1 MRTILTVLFM
11 TLATQSNAQNA
22 VYEFSAKTL
31 KLFLVCDGD
40 TSKEKMNVELTRN
53 SMNWKVRVQGLEEL
67 LNFVE
72 IAGPELIYEDL

>member
-1 MRTILTVLFM
+1 MRTILTALFM

-40 TSKEKMNVELTRN
+40 TSNEKMNVELTRN
-53 SMNWKVRVQGLEEL
+53 SKRRHFKKTL
-67 LNFVE
+67 LVINNSV
-72 IAGPELIYEDL
+72 YV